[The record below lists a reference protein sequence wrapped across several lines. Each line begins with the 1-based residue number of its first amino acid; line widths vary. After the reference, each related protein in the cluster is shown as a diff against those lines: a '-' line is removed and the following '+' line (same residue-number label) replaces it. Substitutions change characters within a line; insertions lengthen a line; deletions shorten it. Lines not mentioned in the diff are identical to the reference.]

1 MIQLSYDFD
10 HDPDVVPLTVSAP
23 LRAQPSTATR
33 TRLTGVWPHR
43 DLAAARRQIAA
54 ALATL
59 PGELPVRCLFTGRT
73 RPAATWVTELGA
85 APTVAT
91 VFEARHAIAEG
102 RMWARLFGSYQ
113 LGESD
118 IVLLADATADVAEVY
133 RFLSAWGA
141 YRLGANA
148 TEPTW
153 DRPFPWGYGLVSFA
167 EHDVGD
173 AAFWSL
179 CREVLGAQHLRE
191 AFDERMASPP
201 PRVVIE
207 AATPG
212 DPDTSYMIGAAETLR
227 SRARQRATRAR
238 LGADDAPSPS
248 AQDAAGYCDR
258 LLSAWDAAEDPDWF
272 AYREAPR
279 GELDSGWRI
288 GCVDPS
294 HVHDER
300 TLRID
305 NLRRAR
311 PLADYLALPAGWVVT
326 REDGAFWT
334 SAPGEAE
341 SHRDDA
347 P

>member
-10 HDPDVVPLTVSAP
+10 GDPPTVAAP
-23 LRAQPSTATR
+23 LRANVSAAADGPAR
-33 TRLTGVWPHR
+33 ARLTGHWPHR
-43 DLAAARRQIAA
+43 DLAAARRQVAA
-54 ALATL
+54 VMATM
-59 PGELPVRCLFTGRT
+59 PADRPVRCLFTGRT
-73 RPAATWVTELGA
+73 KPAATWATELA
-85 APTVAT
+85 TPPSVAT

-102 RMWARLFGSYQ
+102 RLWARLFGGYQ

-141 YRLGANA
+141 YRLGDAV
-148 TEPTW
+148 EPVW
-153 DRPFPWGYGLVSFA
+153 DRPFPWGYHLVSFA

-173 AAFWSL
+173 ADFWAL
-179 CREVLGAQHLRE
+179 CREVLGAQHLRG

-207 AATPG
+207 AAIPG
-212 DPDTSYMIGAAETLR
+212 DPDTSYMIGAAEALR
-227 SRARQRATRAR
+227 ARVRQRATRER

-248 AQDAAGYCDR
+248 ALDAAGYCDR
-258 LLSAWDAAEDPDWF
+258 LLAAWDSGADPDWF
-272 AYREAPR
+272 AYREPPR
-279 GELDSGWRI
+279 GDLDSGWRL
-288 GCVDPS
+288 GCVDPA
-294 HVHDER
+294 HVHDDR
-300 TLRID
+300 SLRID

-311 PLADYLALPAGWVVT
+311 GLRDYLALPPGWVVT